1 MTKKDFQY
9 QVRQAYIGHIKWRS
23 AAKAIHLGLPLIEK
37 EVEKDPKKTAFGEW
51 YYGFGQEVNFH
62 QDFKKLEVLNNRIHY
77 IYNNICKISEEKEA
91 STFFKLIKKEDNTQK
106 DNLKLAYFRDLGK
119 QSKELLQTL
128 KQIETE
134 VLSM

>member
-1 MTKKDFQY
+1 
-9 QVRQAYIGHIKWRS
+9 
-23 AAKAIHLGLPLIEK
+23 
-37 EVEKDPKKTAFGEW
+37 
-51 YYGFGQEVNFH
+51 
-62 QDFKKLEVLNNRIHY
+62 VLNNRIHY